1 MLAYQLF
8 ALTPP
13 LPSSRD
19 AAMPIFGSSQHRGI
33 GAQGAATSSPT
44 EVFPVH
50 SGIIGQIRMKAVFLI
65 MMLLPQL
72 PQD

>member
-13 LPSSRD
+13 LPSIRA
-19 AAMPIFGSSQHRGI
+19 AAMPIFGSSIAGFALR
-33 GAQGAATSSPT
+33 GAATHSPT

-50 SGIIGQIRMKAVFLI
+50 SVIIGQRRNKSGILG
-65 MMLLPQL
+65 
-72 PQD
+72 